1 MEARFMREISPQIT
15 SPKRSYIVGKFKDY
29 RKLVGAELTKNHAGV
44 PDLNMSSKRRKTMN
58 QVG

>member
-1 MEARFMREISPQIT
+1 MREISPQIT